1 MKRILCL
8 LVFIGIFAAFPANA
22 QKISIVTE
30 NWPPYNYTK
39 NDEVIGVI
47 TEVVKAA
54 FEKTDLTWSISV
66 LPWAEAYKNA
76 SEQENTMIYT
86 IFKLPEREKLFH
98 WVKIG
103 DLSAQKYLF
112 SPNSRSDIKI
122 TSLEDAKKYRIGVTK
137 ESATHVF
144 LRSKGF
150 EDGKNIFPISKDIQ
164 NAFKADPSSQKFDL
178 TTADKL
184 SLALWLQK
192 KHLPADLWK
201 PELLLFSRDF
211 YMAFGKKNSAD
222 VVKKVSK
229 ALKDVETE
237 GTLEKILQKYEK
249 MYQLR

>member
-8 LVFIGIFAAFPANA
+8 LVLIGLFVTFPANA

-30 NWPPYNYTK
+30 NWPPYNYTE

-47 TEVVKAA
+47 TEVVKAV
-54 FEKTDLTWSISV
+54 FEKADLRCSISV
-66 LPWAEAYKNA
+66 LPWAEAYKRA

-86 IFKLPEREKLFH
+86 IFRLPEREAAFH
-98 WVKIG
+98 WLKIG

-112 SPNSRSDIKI
+112 SPHSRSDIKI
-122 TSLEDAKKYRIGVTK
+122 TSLEDAKNYRIGVTT

-144 LRSKGF
+144 LRSEGF
-150 EDGKNIFPISKDIQ
+150 KDGKNVFPISKDIQ

-192 KHLPADLWK
+192 SHLSADLWK
-201 PELLLFSRDF
+201 PELLLFSREF
-211 YMAFGKKNSAD
+211 YMAFGKKTSAD
-222 VVKKVSK
+222 IVKKVRN
-229 ALKDVETE
+229 ALQDVEAE

-249 MYQLR
+249 M